1 MNRVTMSGDN
11 GFWARV
17 RAALSRAPGGSEPAY
32 GKAEIAK
39 RPGKKLRPAQ
49 RIDAS
54 LRRAWES
61 AAERKVSLCVL
72 ALEMDVYAS
81 YFSSYGRNGVE
92 DCLEQL
98 EHLIRSHVPN
108 EQACLRN
115 GRAGFVLVLP
125 DMPNLMA
132 RDIAAKIAAGVR
144 TLAIA
149 NKESHA
155 GQVTLSMGL
164 AVVNPQGA
172 FDREVLDAANMA
184 VRRAQ
189 RRGLARLEV
198 VDFRPSQER
207 KTAA

>member
-17 RAALSRAPGGSEPAY
+17 RAALSRSPAGAEPAY

-49 RIDAS
+49 RIEES
-54 LRRAWES
+54 LRRAWTRS
-61 AAERKVSLCVL
+61 AENNVSLCVL

-81 YFSSYGRNGVE
+81 YFSSYGRDGVE
-92 DCLEQL
+92 DCLEKL
-98 EHLIRSHVPN
+98 EQLIRSQVPS

-115 GRAGFVLVLP
+115 GRAGFILVLP

-144 TLAIA
+144 SLAIA

-172 FDREVLDAANMA
+172 FDRGVLEAATVA

-198 VDFRPSQER
+198 VDFRAAQER
-207 KTAA
+207 KSAA